1 MSSTSQISTR
11 YLSFNKLSPSLR
23 VVLDVSVQ
31 VAELLHG
38 REHLEKKPE
47 LHRIPCNALHLDGS
61 PSNVADEVNRTCDVR
76 SSREPGILDH
86 QSIFPQNDP
95 PEEEVQL
102 ERVDLVFHQQD
113 LERHLGGED
122 QLVALEQTPE
132 RWKVFF

>member
-1 MSSTSQISTR
+1 M
-11 YLSFNKLSPSLR
+11 
-23 VVLDVSVQ
+23 
-31 VAELLHG
+31 AESIL
-38 REHLEKKPE
+38 KKKAE

-76 SSREPGILDH
+76 SSREPWILDH

-113 LERHLGGED
+113 LERHLGGEN
-122 QLVALEQTPE
+122 QLVALKQTPE
-132 RWKVFF
+132 RWKVFFKTASVRTATLLCIGTLGK